1 MTKTMKKTSE
11 EAPTPP
17 EKEERKKY
25 KKLKPPILRQYEMLL
40 AAAARYRAMI
50 PKATDPRESVDILQA
65 ALSSIVERD
74 YAYDCGVAAKAEYET
89 AVAFLPLAT
98 RLKSLFHIMRAH
110 PADAI
115 KRAQKIKDEADRK

>member
-25 KKLKPPILRQYEMLL
+25 KKVKPPILRQYEMLL
-40 AAAARYRAMI
+40 AAAARYRAI